1 MFVRTIPVKFRLT
14 RLTPF
19 LNNLVKNLYII
30 VCFFTVTALGQVL
43 LPTPETAFESQHNFN
58 PELIKA
64 KGIKK
69 IVFEIVEKKDFEV
82 AIDRNLVETYE
93 FNADGLL
100 SRHYYTTIVKTLERK
115 VSSKNK
121 RGRLTA
127 GAFTEYLYDTVSTS
141 YFYDDKK
148 LILKR
153 YHDGLN
159 YYESRYYRYNSD
171 KMLTKELCYKE
182 TNESADRSVFIL
194 GNQVLLSEDSFQYQ
208 KFSDG
213 RQIKCM
219 LLNNENRPYKERI
232 SNFDS
237 LRRKI
242 SVNENYTAA
251 GWIMQE
257 NIYEYEGN
265 KLVMA
270 QFEGNANNN
279 ILLKNLYSYD
289 SENELYSEKQF
300 KNDVLVKEISY
311 VTVKGDS
318 LLNSMVIRDPLN
330 KTLRIVKLKYDM
342 DALGKNGR

>member
-1 MFVRTIPVKFRLT
+1 
-14 RLTPF
+14 LTPF

-30 VCFFTVTALGQVL
+30 VCFFTVTALSQVL

-121 RGRLTA
+121 RGRLIA
-127 GAFTEYLYDTVSTS
+127 GSFAEYLYDTVSTS

-171 KMLTKELCYKE
+171 KMLTKELRYKE
-182 TNESADRSVFIL
+182 TNESTDRSIFIL

-208 KFSDG
+208 RFSDG